1 MGEGGLRAPP
11 LSPPT
16 ANRAMHAA
24 EAQRSSHTPFF
35 LIGSGFLKQR
45 FPPSFFFST
54 RRHTPGVKKD
64 PRNEN

>member
-45 FPPSFFFST
+45 FPPSETFFFPHAAT
-54 RRHTPGVKKD
+54 RPG
-64 PRNEN
+64 